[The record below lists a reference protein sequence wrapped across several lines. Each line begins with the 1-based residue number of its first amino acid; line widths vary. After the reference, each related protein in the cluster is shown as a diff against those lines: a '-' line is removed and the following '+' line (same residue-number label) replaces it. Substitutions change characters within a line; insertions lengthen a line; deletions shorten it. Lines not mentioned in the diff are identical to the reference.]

1 MRAATIR
8 ECCVNKCPSL
18 TSSDA
23 FKASLAIATTAR
35 LFASVENRARGAF
48 DVIAVHFCCDSN
60 ISPINIGKFF
70 FTSRSLKTLFLV
82 SESFFNPLRTVDRFR
97 FVILFVLIYNIYICK
112 GSIKIVNF
120 LSKKEIEIF
129 YSFSRL
135 IIDSGNFIFD
145 ILIRGSLDT
154 PDKIGWLSD
163 RDIVCKK

>member
-97 FVILFVLIYNIYICK
+97 FVILFVLIYNIYIYICK

-135 IIDSGNFIFD
+135 IIDSGKFYFWY
-145 ILIRGSLDT
+145 LDQR
-154 PDKIGWLSD
+154 IA
-163 RDIVCKK
+163 RYAR